1 MPRCVLRRSDHSKVA
16 RNLAQGRT
24 PQGVLYSRLVAPV
37 TGIRANIRK
46 RRPSYLFEYVRLG
59 LTVLIFPF
67 LFVPLP
73 ATAQTQSSSFED
85 LVASATAAREQNDLP
100 HAIELYGR
108 AVQTNPRWAD
118 GWWFLGSL
126 QYSAGSYD
134 AARDALTQYIGLT
147 PNAAPAFAMRG
158 LCEFET
164 SDYVASLKD
173 LQQGIQM
180 GAAVQPRNA
189 KILRYHEALLL
200 TRANRFEEAL
210 KNYDFFAHEDA
221 PPNPELL
228 IAVGLAG
235 LRIPVLPKEL
245 AQDKM
250 DLVSSAGKAALDFM
264 KGDRELAG
272 GEFQSLFQ
280 KYPTAVNAHYFY
292 GYLLYPIDVNQGAIE
307 FRRELDIAPD
317 NATVEAVLAWIL
329 VLQDRVSEAMPYA
342 EKAAAQ
348 DPNLPS
354 VQLVLGKALTETGD
368 AKAGTEHLEKA
379 LTLQPGNL
387 EVHLALVKAYA
398 ETGRKEDA
406 RRERLLCLEMS
417 KNNAQQTQRP

>member
-1 MPRCVLRRSDHSKVA
+1 MA
-16 RNLAQGRT
+16 G
-24 PQGVLYSRLVAPV
+24 
-37 TGIRANIRK
+37 
-46 RRPSYLFEYVRLG
+46 
-59 LTVLIFPF
+59 
-67 LFVPLP
+67 
-73 ATAQTQSSSFED
+73 
-85 LVASATAAREQNDLP
+85 ATAAREQNDLP

-108 AVQTNPRWAD
+108 AVQTNPKWAD

-126 QYSAGSYD
+126 QYATGSYD
-134 AARDALTQYIGLT
+134 AARDALTQFIDLT

-158 LCEFET
+158 LCEFES

-180 GAAVQPRNA
+180 GAANQPRNA

-245 AQDKM
+245 AQDKI

-264 KGDRELAG
+264 KGDRDLAG

-280 KYPTAVNAHYFY
+280 KYPIAVNAHYFY
-292 GYLLYPIDVNQGAIE
+292 GYLLYPVDVNQGAVE
-307 FRRELDIAPD
+307 FKRELDVAPG
-317 NATVEAVLAWIL
+317 NATAESVLAWIL
-329 VLQDRVSEAMPYA
+329 VLQDRVFEALPYA

-354 VQLVLGKALTETGD
+354 VQLVLGRALTETGD
-368 AKAGTEHLEKA
+368 AKSGIDHLEKA

-387 EVHLALVKAYA
+387 EVHLALARAYS

-406 RRERLLCLEMS
+406 RRERLLCLEMT
-417 KNNAQQTQRP
+417 KNDAKTQSP